1 MSSTLT
7 RDALFRRSSTAIMG
21 CVTSKFP
28 SFLAKWL
35 RSPCWCG
42 PVSCGRLGTGSSGQ
56 VKLASLETSQREQ
69 VEREAEI
76 YQRLVIGA
84 QGTALERRYEQAA
97 AELGVSPRTVRRRV
111 DLWESQGPAGLVDD
125 RRIAARPA
133 GQFAVWDEACVEV
146 LESMTYR
153 SNPPTRQVIRLAG
166 EECARRDPDA
176 RIPSASTATAG

>member
-1 MSSTLT
+1 
-7 RDALFRRSSTAIMG
+7 MG

-56 VKLASLETSQREQ
+56 VKLASLE
-69 VEREAEI
+69 
-76 YQRLVIGA
+76 
-84 QGTALERRYEQAA
+84 RRYEQAA

-125 RRIAARPA
+125 RRVAARLA

-153 SNPPTRQVIRLAG
+153 SNPPTR
-166 EECARRDPDA
+166 
-176 RIPSASTATAG
+176 

>member
-1 MSSTLT
+1 
-7 RDALFRRSSTAIMG
+7 
-21 CVTSKFP
+21 
-28 SFLAKWL
+28 
-35 RSPCWCG
+35 
-42 PVSCGRLGTGSSGQ
+42 VSCGRLGTGSSGQ

-111 DLWESQGPAGLVDD
+111 DLLESQGPAGLVDD

>member
-1 MSSTLT
+1 
-7 RDALFRRSSTAIMG
+7 MG

-84 QGTALERRYEQAA
+84 QGTALERGYGRGAA
-97 AELGVSPRTVRRRV
+97 GVGGPPRPGGGGAALLEPR
-111 DLWESQGPAGLVDD
+111 GPGGLVDD